1 MMARLAALV
10 VVMAL
15 VAMGGF
21 GIGSPGARAQAP
33 QVLKVGVPGPMQL
46 PVGQGITYGLT
57 LAAGEINAAG
67 GIMGRRIT
75 VVPEDEAETPEVG
88 IAAMRKLVESDKVD
102 VMIGGQTSGVVLA
115 QLPQIARAKTVYL
128 GVGAASPLITDRVKK
143 DYANFK
149 YLFRVTPLN
158 STYLGYALADFVDE
172 FVKPELRV
180 TKIAI
185 VGENLVWVQG
195 VLPAMERRIGEKQGL
210 QVVYKELFDVRT
222 TDFSPV
228 FAKARAAGAQFIV
241 PLMSHASSDVVV
253 KAYASLKVP
262 IPWGGI
268 DVKQQESDAC
278 EKLGGASVGEVVLF
292 GTPPLK
298 VAVTSKSIPFL
309 EKYTDRF
316 KRAPVYTSY
325 GAYDALYIYKAAV
338 EKAHAFDP
346 EKVIPFLEKTDY
358 IGASGRVVFD
368 EAHDLRY
375 GPGYAVETMV
385 QWQDGCKRALIWPKQ
400 LTTGKFVALP
410 WMR

>member
-1 MMARLAALV
+1 MVRWGALLIVAVLV
-10 VVMAL
+10 V
-15 VAMGGF
+15 MGP
-21 GIGSPGARAQAP
+21 SGAGAQAP
-33 QVLKVGVPGPMQL
+33 LIKIGAPGPLQL
-46 PVGQGITYGLT
+46 PVGQGILYGLQ
-57 LAAGEINAAG
+57 LAAGEVNAAG
-67 GIMGRRIT
+67 GILGRKLT
-75 VVPEDEAETPEVG
+75 VVPEDEAENPEVG
-88 IAAMRKLVESDKVD
+88 IAAIRKLIESTKVD
-102 VMIGGQTSGVVLA
+102 VLIGGQTSGVTLA
-115 QLPQIARAKTVYL
+115 QLPHISRAKVVYL
-128 GVGAASPLITDRVKK
+128 GVGAASPLITAQVRK
-143 DYANFK
+143 DHATFK
-149 YLFRVTPLN
+149 YIFRVTPVN

-172 FVKPELRV
+172 FVKPELRA

-195 VLPAMERRIGEKQGL
+195 VLPAMERRLGEKQGF

-222 TDFSPV
+222 TDFSPM

-278 EKLGGASVGEVVLF
+278 EKLGGASEGEVVLF

-298 VAVTSKSIPFL
+298 VAMTPKTIPFL

-325 GAYDALYIYKAAV
+325 GAYDAVYIYKAAA
-338 EKAHAFDP
+338 EKAHTLDP
-346 EKVIPFLEKTDY
+346 EKVIPFLEKTDFV
-358 IGASGRVVFD
+358 GASGHVVFD

-385 QWQDGCKRALIWPKQ
+385 QWQDRCGRALIWPRH
-400 LTTGKFVALP
+400 LATGKYVPLA

>member
-1 MMARLAALV
+1 MARLAALV

-158 STYLGYALADFVDE
+158 STYLGYALVDFVDE

>member
-1 MMARLAALV
+1 MARLAALIV
-10 VVMAL
+10 IVAL
-15 VAMGGF
+15 VSMGNF
-21 GIGSPGARAQAP
+21 GLGSPGARAQAP
-33 QVLKVGVPGPMQL
+33 QALKVGVPGPMQL

-67 GIMGRRIT
+67 GIMARKIT
-75 VVPEDEAETPEVG
+75 LIPEDEAEKPEVG

-128 GVGAASPLITDRVKK
+128 GVGAASPAIQDQVKK
-143 DYANFK
+143 DYATFK
-149 YLFRVTPLN
+149 YLFRVTPVN

-172 FVKPELRV
+172 FVKTELHA
-180 TKIAI
+180 TKVAI

-222 TDFSPV
+222 TDFSPI

-262 IPWGGI
+262 VPWGGI
-268 DVKQQESDAC
+268 DVKQQEFDAC
-278 EKLGGASVGEVVLF
+278 EKLGGASVGEVILF

-298 VAVTSKSIPFL
+298 VAVTPKSIPFL
-309 EKYTDRF
+309 EKYTERF

-338 EKAHAFDP
+338 EKAQTFDP

-358 IGASGRVVFD
+358 VGASGHVVFD
-368 EAHDLRY
+368 ETHDLRY
-375 GPGYAVETMV
+375 GKGYAVETMV
-385 QWQDGCKRALIWPKQ
+385 QWQDGCKRALIWPKA
-400 LTTGKFVALP
+400 LATGKYVPLA

>member
-1 MMARLAALV
+1 MARLAALIV
-10 VVMAL
+10 VVAL
-15 VAMGGF
+15 VSMGSF
-21 GIGSPGARAQAP
+21 GLGSPGARAQAP

-67 GIMGRRIT
+67 GIMARKIT
-75 VVPEDEAETPEVG
+75 LVPEDEAETPEVG

-115 QLPQIARAKTVYL
+115 QLPQIARAKTIYL
-128 GVGAASPLITDRVKK
+128 GVGAASPAIQDQVKK
-143 DYANFK
+143 DYGNFK

-172 FVKPELRV
+172 FVKTELRA

-195 VLPAMERRIGEKQGL
+195 VLPAMERHIGEKQGL

-222 TDFSPV
+222 TDFSPM
-228 FAKARAAGAQFIV
+228 FAKARAAGAQFVV

-262 IPWGGI
+262 IAWGGI

-278 EKLGGASVGEVVLF
+278 DKLGGASVGEVILF

-298 VAVTSKSIPFL
+298 VAVTPKSIPFL
-309 EKYTDRF
+309 EKYSERF

-338 EKAHAFDP
+338 EKAQTFDP
-346 EKVIPFLEKTDY
+346 EKVIPFLEKTNY
-358 IGASGRVVFD
+358 VGASGRVVFD

-385 QWQDGCKRALIWPKQ
+385 QWQDGCKRALIWPRA
-400 LTTGKFVALP
+400 LATGKYVPLA

>member
-1 MMARLAALV
+1 MARLAAVLV
-10 VVMAL
+10 VVAL
-15 VAMGGF
+15 VSVGSLGL
-21 GIGSPGARAQAP
+21 GSPGARAQAP
-33 QVLKVGVPGPMQL
+33 QVLKIGVPGPMQL

-57 LAAGEINAAG
+57 LAAGEINAAD
-67 GIMGRRIT
+67 GILGRKIT
-75 VVPEDEAETPEVG
+75 LVPEDEAETPEVG
-88 IAAMRKLVESDKVD
+88 IAAMRKLIDSDKVD
-102 VMIGGQTSGVVLA
+102 VIIGGQTSGVVLA

-128 GVGAASPLITDRVKK
+128 GVGASSPLITEQVKK

-172 FVKPELRV
+172 FVKPELKA

-195 VLPAMERRIGEKQGL
+195 VLPAMERHIGEKQGL

-222 TDFSPV
+222 TDFSPM

-262 IPWGGI
+262 VPWGGI

-298 VAVTSKSIPFL
+298 VAVTPKSIPFL
-309 EKYTDRF
+309 EKYSERF

-325 GAYDALYIYKAAV
+325 GAYDALYIYKAAA
-338 EKAHAFDP
+338 EKAHSFEPD
-346 EKVIPFLEKTDY
+346 KVIPFLEQTDY
-358 IGASGRVVFD
+358 LGAGGRVVFD

-375 GPGYAVETMV
+375 GKGYALETMV
-385 QWQDGCKRALIWPKQ
+385 QWQDRCRRALIWPKT
-400 LTTGKFVALP
+400 LATGKYVPLA